1 MSALTF
7 KHAPNV
13 RRFLNF
19 LKAGFNFLATPKR
32 LHLCI
37 LTQCFI
43 KSLDILPPKLVLFLA
58 IAQYFCYTTLL
69 NSFET
74 LFAGSRMS
82 KVNTLFTP
90 IFICIALV
98 SVVSAPAFS
107 IDSGT
112 YWLLVD
118 ATPNAMAHERINSLT
133 ELLTTRGQVP
143 SEQIYHIEGDS
154 TTSDEIHALLQ
165 EIGQQTQPE
174 DTLIFLYHGM
184 VGKPNAQTMH
194 LSIQEDED
202 EIRDTTLNAWFR
214 ETNTESTV
222 VIVDGYTED
231 INLSAYYG
239 NRETLG
245 TAALNVIQSVEK
257 AEDTAL
263 LQKLHDALATDTT
276 DSDDNR
282 QLSIFETYDLLRAHS
297 EFLDGILAPT
307 GNVEAALLKLS
318 PALKI
323 TSLPDGAQ
331 ISINDVAVGNTPK
344 LITENLQQGTATV
357 SVKKVGYI
365 TPPAKT
371 AELQLALGESVHIG
385 WVLEPIAVHGSVKGV
400 AGASA
405 ADTLVW
411 IAGTA
416 YQQTIKADGIFRF
429 DAWKDSDLL
438 TIGETYAL
446 HAKQGD
452 YNYGSATF
460 TFDGYSNIDQ
470 PIQLIKRSWFEIA
483 QIEFDRDN
491 HQGAVTAFQN
501 GIEHTTDFPQ
511 MSADLTV
518 LLLSSFADAL
528 EKQDVQDVAYLVV
541 TAKLA
546 EQLDQTTLAKK
557 YWEEVKTK
565 AQKGTPAAE
574 LASQRLWQFNR
585 NRYLLNIGLIV
596 LLVVLLVS
604 GAWTFYRYR
613 KLKKAVS
620 NQ

>member
-1 MSALTF
+1 
-7 KHAPNV
+7 
-13 RRFLNF
+13 
-19 LKAGFNFLATPKR
+19 
-32 LHLCI
+32 
-37 LTQCFI
+37 
-43 KSLDILPPKLVLFLA
+43 
-58 IAQYFCYTTLL
+58 
-69 NSFET
+69 
-74 LFAGSRMS
+74 MS
-82 KVNTLFTP
+82 KVNPVFTA
-90 IFICIALV
+90 IFICIALI

-118 ATPNAMAHERINSLT
+118 ATPDARAHEHMISLV
-133 ELLTTRGQVP
+133 ELLTTRGKVP
-143 SEQIYHIEGDS
+143 SEQVYHVEGDS
-154 TTSDEIHALLQ
+154 VTSDEIHARLQ
-165 EIGQQTQPE
+165 EIGGQTQPQ

-184 VGKPNAQTMH
+184 VSKPNAPTMQ
-194 LSIQEDED
+194 LNMQEGED
-202 EIRDTTLNAWFR
+202 EIQDSTLNGWFR
-214 ETNTESTV
+214 EANRKSTV

-231 INLSAYYG
+231 PNLSAYYG

-245 TAALNVIQSVEK
+245 TAALNVIQAVEK
-257 AEDTAL
+257 AENTAL
-263 LQKLHDALATDTT
+263 LQKLHDALAADTT

-282 QLSIFETYDLLRAHS
+282 QLSIFETYDLLRAHA

-318 PALKI
+318 PALKV
-323 TSLPDGAQ
+323 TSLPEGAQ
-331 ISINDVAVGNTPK
+331 IFINDIAVGNTPK

-357 SVKKVGYI
+357 SVKKVGYT

-371 AELQLALGESVHIG
+371 AELQLVLGESVHIG
-385 WVLEPIAVHGSVKGV
+385 WALEPIAVHGSVKGV

-411 IAGTA
+411 IGGTA
-416 YQQTIKADGIFRF
+416 YQQTVAADGIFRF
-429 DAWKDSDLL
+429 DTWKDSDLL
-438 TIGETYAL
+438 TIGETYSL
-446 HAKQGD
+446 YAKQGNQ
-452 YNYGSATF
+452 NYGSATF
-460 TFDGYSNIDQ
+460 TFDGYNNIAQ
-470 PIQLIKRSWFEIA
+470 TIQLIKRSWFEIA

-501 GIEHTTDFPQ
+501 GIEQTTDFPQ

-546 EQLDQTTLAKK
+546 EQLDQLTLAKK

-565 AQKGTPAAE
+565 AQKGTPAAQ

-585 NRYLLNIGLIV
+585 GRYLLNIGLIV
-596 LLVVLLVS
+596 LLVILLAS

-613 KLKKAVS
+613 KSRQTA
-620 NQ
+620 QED